1 MDDYHQRLL
10 DKFCAFSVSDTR
22 GTISEINGM
31 FCQYFGYEE
40 HELIGQTYAM
50 LKSGYHSPEFF
61 TDLWAVISKGEVWK
75 GDICNRTKAGKQ
87 FWVNTTIVPELGPAG
102 EVIRHLTYQISV
114 NPPKQPEKET
124 ADSGELYHSLVNN
137 LPLSVWR
144 KDREG
149 KITYV
154 NKALVKQIKLEE
166 SELLGKTSHDLY
178 PKELADK
185 YELDDQ
191 EVMSKGIPLHS
202 IEENMDLT
210 TGEPQFFETIKI
222 PIRGANGKIEGL
234 QGVFWNITDS
244 IETQKKLEAQ
254 NEQLTEIAWLHSHKI
269 RGPVATIMGLM
280 NIFDWDNIAS
290 PQNIEIVKNVDQVSQ
305 QLDSIIHD
313 VVKKTGDLYK
323 NDS

>member
-1 MDDYHQRLL
+1 
-10 DKFCAFSVSDTR
+10 
-22 GTISEINGM
+22 
-31 FCQYFGYEE
+31 
-40 HELIGQTYAM
+40 
-50 LKSGYHSPEFF
+50 
-61 TDLWAVISKGEVWK
+61 
-75 GDICNRTKAGKQ
+75 
-87 FWVNTTIVPELGPAG
+87 
-102 EVIRHLTYQISV
+102 
-114 NPPKQPEKET
+114 
-124 ADSGELYHSLVNN
+124 
-137 LPLSVWR
+137 
-144 KDREG
+144 
-149 KITYV
+149 
-154 NKALVKQIKLEE
+154 
-166 SELLGKTSHDLY
+166 
-178 PKELADK
+178 
-185 YELDDQ
+185 
-191 EVMSKGIPLHS
+191 MSKGIPLHS

-323 NDS
+323 NDL